1 MIKNICLND
10 LKMGEMGVITSLSAQ
25 GTIKRRLLDIGL
37 VDNTEIQ
44 CVLDSPSKDPK
55 AFLIRGAVIAL
66 RNEDCQNVLIR
77 KDVVNYGFN

>member
-10 LKMGEMGVITSLSAQ
+10 LKMGEMGIITSLSAQ
-25 GTIKRRLLDIGL
+25 GNIKRRLLDIGL
-37 VDNTEIQ
+37 VDNTEVQ
-44 CVLDSPSKDPK
+44 CILDSPSKDPK

-77 KDVVNYGFN
+77 KDVENYGLN

>member
-10 LKMGEMGVITSLSAQ
+10 LKMGEMGIITSLSAQ
-25 GTIKRRLLDIGL
+25 GTLKRRLLDIGL
-37 VDNTEIQ
+37 VDNTEVQ
-44 CVLDSPSKDPK
+44 CILDSPSKDPK

-77 KDVVNYGFN
+77 KDVENYGLN

>member
-37 VDNTEIQ
+37 VDNTEVQ
-44 CVLDSPSKDPK
+44 CILDSPSKDPK

-77 KDVVNYGFN
+77 KDVVNYGLN

>member
-37 VDNTEIQ
+37 VDDTEVQ
-44 CVLDSPSKDPK
+44 CILDSPSKDPK

-77 KDVVNYGFN
+77 KDVVNYGLN